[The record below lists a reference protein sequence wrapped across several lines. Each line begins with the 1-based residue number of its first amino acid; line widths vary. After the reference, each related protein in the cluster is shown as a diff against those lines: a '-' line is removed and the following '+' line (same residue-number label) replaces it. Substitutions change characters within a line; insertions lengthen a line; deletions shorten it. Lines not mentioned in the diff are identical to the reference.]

1 MYSLTLGLAI
11 ETKQLWDEVQAC
23 LPALPLRPVIEH
35 QDMSSMGSFLER
47 LERLRPEV
55 VLLDVALAKEPLS
68 DLIPMIR
75 AKAPDATIVALHTSA
90 DPDAILTAMRAG
102 VNEYV
107 YPPLEGAL
115 RGALE
120 RRSTTAPLQ
129 RNALGRPHCSIL
141 SSKGG
146 CGATTIV
153 CHLAVELGKMGQ
165 KVLLADL
172 DLDAGLIGFLTK
184 AKPGYSIL
192 DAVNNL
198 HRMDVSYWKALVSNG
213 FPGVEIIAAPGAT
226 ADKTYPRQEQLR
238 QLFSFLRSCYDFT
251 LIDLGRSLTRV
262 GVAALEEMDEAYLVS
277 TLEVPALHQA
287 KQVLQILMDAGY
299 GKVSAEI
306 DPEPSCRSARSWR
319 PAKSKKFWGCPC
331 MQCCRAAIRSC
342 TSAIHWASCCQS
354 GASSGNKSG
363 SWRCAWRARTS
374 RQRLIRRTC
383 LQRSPGDW
391 DCNARR
397 VTNGYHDKR
406 IAIEKRR
413 QGSGLGRPAVL
424 PKIGLPSSARS

>member
-1 MYSLTLGLAI
+1 MYALTLGLAI
-11 ETKQLWDEVQAC
+11 ETKQLWDELQSC
-23 LPALPLRPVIEH
+23 LPALPLRTVIEH
-35 QDMSSMGSFLER
+35 QDMSNLGNFLER

-55 VLLDVALAKEPLS
+55 VLLDVAATKDPLS
-68 DLIPMIR
+68 DLIPSVR
-75 AKAPDATIVALHTSA
+75 AKAPEATIVALHTTP
-90 DPDAILTAMRAG
+90 DPDAILSAMRAG
-102 VNEYV
+102 VNEYI
-107 YPPLEGAL
+107 YPPLEAAL

-120 RRSTTAPLQ
+120 RRSTDGS
-129 RNALGRPHCSIL
+129 RRHSGMRWGGRTIGFF

-153 CHLAVELGKMGQ
+153 CHLAVELGRRGQ

-213 FPGVEIIAAPGAT
+213 IPGVDVIAAPGAT
-226 ADKTYPRQEQLR
+226 QDKTYPRQEQLR

-299 GKVSAEI
+299 GKDRLKLILNRV
-306 DPEPSCRSARSWR
+306 PKRSELA
-319 PAKSKKFWGCPC
+319 
-331 MQCCRAAIRSC
+331 
-342 TSAIHWASCCQS
+342 
-354 GASSGNKSG
+354 
-363 SWRCAWRARTS
+363 
-374 RQRLIRRTC
+374 
-383 LQRSPGDW
+383 PGE
-391 DCNARR
+391 
-397 VTNGYHDKR
+397 
-406 IAIEKRR
+406 IEKIL
-413 QGSGLGRPAVL
+413 GLPVYAVL
-424 PKIGLPSSARS
+424 PSSYPELHECYSLGNCCRNAAF

>member
-11 ETKQLWDEVQAC
+11 ESKQLWDEIQSC
-23 LPALPLRPVIEH
+23 LPNLPLRPVIEH

-68 DLIPMIR
+68 DLVPMIR
-75 AKAPDATIVALHTSA
+75 AKAPDVTIVAVHTTA
-90 DPDAILTAMRAG
+90 DPGAILSAMRAG
-102 VNEYV
+102 VNEYI

-120 RRSTTAPLQ
+120 RRSSDA
-129 RNALGRPHCSIL
+129 GRRHSGLRWGGRTIGFF

-153 CHLAVELGKMGQ
+153 CHLAVELGRHGQ

-184 AKPGYSIL
+184 AKSGYSIL

-213 FPGVEIIAAPGAT
+213 IPGVEVIAAPAAT

-299 GKVSAEI
+299 GKDRLKLILNRV
-306 DPEPSCRSARSWR
+306 PKRSELA
-319 PAKSKKFWGCPC
+319 
-331 MQCCRAAIRSC
+331 
-342 TSAIHWASCCQS
+342 
-354 GASSGNKSG
+354 
-363 SWRCAWRARTS
+363 
-374 RQRLIRRTC
+374 
-383 LQRSPGDW
+383 PGE
-391 DCNARR
+391 
-397 VTNGYHDKR
+397 
-406 IAIEKRR
+406 IEKIL
-413 QGSGLGRPAVL
+413 GLPVYAVL
-424 PKIGLPSSARS
+424 PSSYPELHECYSLGKLLPERSFLGKQIRELALRMAGVDEPPKRKKFSMFG

>member
-11 ETKQLWDEVQAC
+11 ETKQLWDELQSC

-35 QDMSSMGSFLER
+35 QDMSTLGSFLER

-55 VLLDVALAKEPLS
+55 VLLDVAMAKEPVSELV
-68 DLIPMIR
+68 PMIR
-75 AKAPDATIVALHTSA
+75 SKVPEATIVALHTTA
-90 DPDAILTAMRAG
+90 DPDAILAAMRAG
-102 VNEYV
+102 VNEYI
-107 YPPLEGAL
+107 YPPLESAL

-120 RRSTTAPLQ
+120 RRSTDP
-129 RNALGRPHCSIL
+129 GRRHSGLRWGGRTIGFF

-146 CGATTIV
+146 CGATTVV
-153 CHLAVELGKMGQ
+153 CHLAVELGRHGQ

-213 FPGVEIIAAPGAT
+213 IPGVEIIAAPGAT

-299 GKVSAEI
+299 GKDRLKLILNRV
-306 DPEPSCRSARSWR
+306 PKRSELA
-319 PAKSKKFWGCPC
+319 
-331 MQCCRAAIRSC
+331 
-342 TSAIHWASCCQS
+342 
-354 GASSGNKSG
+354 
-363 SWRCAWRARTS
+363 
-374 RQRLIRRTC
+374 
-383 LQRSPGDW
+383 PGE
-391 DCNARR
+391 
-397 VTNGYHDKR
+397 
-406 IAIEKRR
+406 IEKIL
-413 QGSGLGRPAVL
+413 GLPVYAVL
-424 PKIGLPSSARS
+424 PSSYPELHECYSLGKLLPERSFLGKQIRELAMRMAGVDEPKKKKKFLMFG

>member
-11 ETKQLWDEVQAC
+11 ETKQLWDEIQAC
-23 LPALPLRPVIEH
+23 LPNLPLRPVIEH
-35 QDMSSMGSFLER
+35 QDMSSIGAFLER

-68 DLIPMIR
+68 DLVPMIR
-75 AKAPDATIVALHTSA
+75 AKAPEASIVAVHTTA
-90 DPDAILTAMRAG
+90 DPGAILSAMRAG
-102 VNEYV
+102 VNEYI

-120 RRSTTAPLQ
+120 RRSSDG
-129 RNALGRPHCSIL
+129 GRRHSGLRWGGRTIGFF

-146 CGATTIV
+146 CGATTVV
-153 CHLAVELGKMGQ
+153 CHLAVELGRSGQ

-213 FPGVEIIAAPGAT
+213 IPGVEIIAAPAAT

-287 KQVLQILMDAGY
+287 KQVLQILMGR
-299 GKVSAEI
+299 G
-306 DPEPSCRSARSWR
+306 
-319 PAKSKKFWGCPC
+319 
-331 MQCCRAAIRSC
+331 
-342 TSAIHWASCCQS
+342 
-354 GASSGNKSG
+354 
-363 SWRCAWRARTS
+363 
-374 RQRLIRRTC
+374 L
-383 LQRSPGDW
+383 
-391 DCNARR
+391 
-397 VTNGYHDKR
+397 
-406 IAIEKRR
+406 R
-413 QGSGLGRPAVL
+413 QGSAKADFEPRAEAFGTGSGRN
-424 PKIGLPSSARS
+424 